1 MPGRDELDQLLDEII
16 EQPRRRRRLE
26 TQIEDGFVAERA
38 ILVLDMTGFARRTQS
53 HGIVD
58 FLLKIRRLRR
68 VAEPVV
74 ADTRGD
80 VIKAEADNL
89 YCLFPSVDDGL
100 TAARELIRQLPR
112 GVYAS
117 IGIGFGPMLLI
128 GDDDMMGNEVN
139 LASKLGE
146 DVAGNGEI
154 LLTEAAR
161 AALKDDDGFEERM
174 ISVSGLELRHFAAR
188 APGRAARRPKSA
200 G

>member
-16 EQPRRRRRLE
+16 EQPRLRRHLE
-26 TQIEDGFVAERA
+26 TQIEEEFVAERA
-38 ILVLDMTGFARRTQS
+38 ILVLDMTGFARMTQS
-53 HGIVD
+53 HGILD

-68 VAEPVV
+68 VADPVV
-74 ADTRGD
+74 TDKRGD

-100 TAARELIRQLPR
+100 AAARELMGQLPR

-117 IGIGFGPMLLI
+117 VGIGFGPMLLI

-146 DVAGNGEI
+146 DVAGDGEI
-154 LLTEAAR
+154 LLTEAAHT
-161 AALKDDDGFEERM
+161 ALGGAEEFEERTL
-174 ISVSGLELRHFAAR
+174 SVSGLELRHFAD
-188 APGRAARRPKSA
+188 RRLA
-200 G
+200 